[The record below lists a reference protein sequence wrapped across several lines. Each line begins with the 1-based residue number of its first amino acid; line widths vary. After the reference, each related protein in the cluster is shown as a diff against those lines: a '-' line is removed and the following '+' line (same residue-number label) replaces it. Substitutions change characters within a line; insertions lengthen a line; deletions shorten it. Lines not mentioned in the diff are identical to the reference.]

1 MQENTI
7 FIGLDVHKNSFDI
20 PIAKAGG
27 DKEVR
32 YPTIQCTP
40 ESELNT

>member
-7 FIGLDVHKNSFDI
+7 FIGLDAHKNSFDI

-32 YPTIQCTP
+32 YYRSGPQT
-40 ESELNT
+40 